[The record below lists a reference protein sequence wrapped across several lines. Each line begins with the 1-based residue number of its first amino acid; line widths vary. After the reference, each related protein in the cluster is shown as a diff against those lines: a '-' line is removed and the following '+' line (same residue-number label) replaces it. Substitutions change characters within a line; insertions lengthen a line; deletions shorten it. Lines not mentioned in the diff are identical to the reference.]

1 MDIIDDAIAKIHEI
15 TKKIMPTLQDP
26 KARTQAV
33 ASFMEAQSRAN
44 VLNRPRGESVCH
56 RDVTCLRSLHNG
68 DVPVRPSAGV
78 SSTPLLRC
86 DAGANGTCALPE
98 LK

>member
-15 TKKIMPTLQDP
+15 TKKIQPKLQDP
-26 KARTQAV
+26 RARTQAI
-33 ASFMEAQSRAN
+33 ASFMEAQSRTN

-68 DVPVRPSAGV
+68 DVPLRPSARV
-78 SSTPLLRC
+78 SSAPLLHC
-86 DAGANGTCALPE
+86 DAGANGTCPLPE